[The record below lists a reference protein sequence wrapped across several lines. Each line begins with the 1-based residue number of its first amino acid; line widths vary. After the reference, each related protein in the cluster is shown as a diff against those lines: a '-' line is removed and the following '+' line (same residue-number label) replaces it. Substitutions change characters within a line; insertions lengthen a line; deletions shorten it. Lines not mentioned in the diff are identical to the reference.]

1 MHGRAMAHVKRP
13 AHASCGGSAV
23 PGVEGGESLS
33 SLQQNRVAGWQR
45 RELENGPGETQIET
59 GSCGFAGA
67 HAARIARPRILLRGT
82 ENHAAVTAEDS
93 QQTGRRAEQARR
105 RHGCKAK
112 QVLPLCLG
120 FPESLG
126 NFRQSH
132 KYKKR
137 THHHQ
142 VSKSPQLQKP
152 LVLVLPAIP
161 HRQLAPYWP
170 THGRTDGRAD
180 AHRAVRP
187 RRPASLAVN
196 VLEHGHLA
204 QRRGLDQRRAPRVV
218 AHGLA
223 RPAELW
229 RKRWRR
235 RRWWCA
241 CVVVCGE
248 GRGEEGGSGHLTT
261 RQP

>member
-1 MHGRAMAHVKRP
+1 M
-13 AHASCGGSAV
+13 

-33 SLQQNRVAGWQR
+33 SLQQNRVAVWQR

-161 HRQLAPYWP
+161 HRQL
-170 THGRTDGRAD
+170 RSLLAD
-180 AHRAVRP
+180 ARTEGWTGGCSPSRTPTPAGVACCKCAGTWPPCPATRP
-187 RRPASLAVN
+187 RPAAC
-196 VLEHGHLA
+196 
-204 QRRGLDQRRAPRVV
+204 APRGCARSRSPRRTVEKKV
-218 AHGLA
+218 AA
-223 RPAELW
+223 A
-229 RKRWRR
+229 
-235 RRWWCA
+235 A
-241 CVVVCGE
+241 VVVCVC
-248 GRGEEGGSGHLTT
+248 GGVW
-261 RQP
+261 